1 MLCESGETKKILE
14 DSFQFLE
21 QKGNSIKD
29 FKPNKKVNEV
39 AQTLNRIEPLITQ
52 EDDIP
57 HAEAKLKNFPFLH
70 KYFGDHLT
78 EDGTCCIKEKESLLP
93 PAPAPVLSAMADGE
107 HYLSF
112 EDTYSKLSV
121 MKKDR
126 PSLQQKHN
134 KPKPNTKQ
142 KLSFQDVSSD
152 CNLNFHLQIT
162 NF

>member
-1 MLCESGETKKILE
+1 MDLERNTIKRNYIRMKGLKEICFVSLEKPRKILE

-52 EDDIP
+52 EDEIP

-107 HYLSF
+107 HYL
-112 EDTYSKLSV
+112 
-121 MKKDR
+121 
-126 PSLQQKHN
+126 
-134 KPKPNTKQ
+134 
-142 KLSFQDVSSD
+142 
-152 CNLNFHLQIT
+152 
-162 NF
+162 